1 MEKQCNDLVRTTIN
15 SKRFFKRACQVLPG
29 GVTYGIRDLSPHPFY
44 VSHASENKLYDVDGN
59 VYTDYWL
66 GHGALLLGHAPKR
79 VVDAVSRQIKTG
91 THFGYAHPREI
102 ELAELVVKMVPSAEL
117 VRFTNSGTEANMYAV
132 RLARAHT
139 GRTKIAKFE
148 GGWHGGYD
156 ALHKAVHAPFT
167 LLESAGLNPKAL
179 EDTFVFQFNELE
191 GVKEAAHHNEL
202 ACVIVEPMLGAAGFI
217 PANVDFLESL
227 REICD
232 DTGTVLIFDEVITG
246 FRLSRGGAQE
256 FFGVTPDITVLGK
269 ILGGG
274 FPIGGLCGQREI
286 FERIDQRKY
295 PDFSLRSFH
304 GGTFTGNPVSMIAG
318 IETLHELQNS
328 KVYSHVN
335 YLGEKARAGLVDI
348 FDKLEIDAAITG
360 LGSTFCIHFQKEIPQ
375 NAREATRNNIQ
386 LARTLHFH
394 LLDKG
399 ITYASPTLP
408 HLFLSTQ
415 HTPQDIDTLLA
426 EVETFVKECNL

>member
-1 MEKQCNDLVRTTIN
+1 
-15 SKRFFKRACQVLPG
+15 
-29 GVTYGIRDLSPHPFY
+29 
-44 VSHASENKLYDVDGN
+44 

-66 GHGALLLGHAPKR
+66 GHGALLLGHAPKKII
-79 VVDAVSRQIKTG
+79 DAVNHQIQSG
-91 THFGYAHPREI
+91 THFGYAHLREI
-102 ELAELVVKMVPSAEL
+102 ELAELVVEMVPSAEL

-132 RLARAHT
+132 RLARAYT

-167 LLESAGLNPKAL
+167 ILESAGLNLKAL
-179 EDTFVFQFNELE
+179 EDTFVLQFNDLE
-191 GVKEAAHHNEL
+191 AVKEAVYHNEL

-217 PANVDFLESL
+217 PSNVDFLKSL

-246 FRLSRGGAQE
+246 FRLSPGGAQQL
-256 FFGVTPDITVLGK
+256 FGVTPDITVLGK

-295 PDFSLRSFH
+295 TDFSLRSFH
-304 GGTFTGNPVSMIAG
+304 GGTFTGNPVSMTAG
-318 IETLHELQNS
+318 IETLHELQNDE
-328 KVYSHVN
+328 VYSHVN
-335 YLGEKARAGLVDI
+335 HLGKKARVGLAEI
-348 FDKLEIDAAITG
+348 FDGQGIDAAITG
-360 LGSTFCIHFQKEIPQ
+360 LGSTFCVHFQKETPQ
-375 NAREATRNNIQ
+375 NAREAAQNDTQ
-386 LARTLHFH
+386 LARTLHSH

-399 ITYASPTLP
+399 ITYVSPTLP

-415 HTPQDIDTLLA
+415 HTTDDIDTLLA
-426 EVETFVKECNL
+426 EVDIFVKNCNL

>member
-1 MEKQCNDLVRTTIN
+1 VRKTTN
-15 SKRFFKRACQVLPG
+15 SKRFFERARQVLPG
-29 GVTYGIRDLSPHPFY
+29 GVTYGIRDLLPHPFY
-44 VSHASENKLYDVDGN
+44 VSHASEHKLYDVDGN
-59 VYTDYWL
+59 AYTDYWL
-66 GHGALLLGHAPKR
+66 GHGALLLGHAPKN
-79 VVDAVSRQIKTG
+79 VVEAVNRQIKNG

-102 ELAELVVKMVPSAEL
+102 ELAELVVEMVPSAEL

-132 RLARAHT
+132 RLARAYT

-167 LLESAGLNPKAL
+167 LFESSGLNPKAL
-179 EDTFVFQFNELE
+179 EDTLVFPFNELA
-191 GVKEAAHHNEL
+191 GVEEAAKHNDL
-202 ACVIVEPMLGAAGFI
+202 ACVIIEPMLGAAGFI
-217 PANVDFLESL
+217 PSNANFLEAL

-232 DTGTVLIFDEVITG
+232 NTGTVLIFDEVITG

-274 FPIGGLCGQREI
+274 FPIGGLCGRRDI

-304 GGTFTGNPVSMIAG
+304 GGTFTGNPMSMIAG
-318 IETLHELQNS
+318 IETLQELQNNE
-328 KVYSHVN
+328 VYSTLN
-335 YLGEKARAGLVDI
+335 RLGKKARTGLVDL
-348 FDKLEIDAAITG
+348 FDKEKIDAAITG
-360 LGSTFCIHFQKEIPQ
+360 LGSTFCIHFQKKTPH
-375 NAREATRNNIQ
+375 NAREASHNNTQ
-386 LARTLHFH
+386 LARALHSQ

-408 HLFLSTQ
+408 HMFLSTH
-415 HTPQDIDTLLA
+415 HTSHDIDTLLA
-426 EVETFVKECNL
+426 EVEVFVQECNL